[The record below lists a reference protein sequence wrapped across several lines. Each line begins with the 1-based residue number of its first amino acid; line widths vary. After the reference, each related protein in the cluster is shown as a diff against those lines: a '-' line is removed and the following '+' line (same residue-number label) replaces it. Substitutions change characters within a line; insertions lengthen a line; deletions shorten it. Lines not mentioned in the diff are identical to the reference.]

1 MLNFVTFYNLGQ
13 SLENLTKM
21 IYNYKQH
28 NTRRFIMSR
37 KSDKKGFTLA
47 EMLIALAVIGVI
59 AAITMPLLHKIIP
72 TKEDTTKKKADYLVQ

>member
-47 EMLIALAVIGVI
+47 EALITLVIIGVI
-59 AAITMPLLHKIIP
+59 AALTIP
-72 TKEDTTKKKADYLVQ
+72 AILVNTEQHEYKSALKRN